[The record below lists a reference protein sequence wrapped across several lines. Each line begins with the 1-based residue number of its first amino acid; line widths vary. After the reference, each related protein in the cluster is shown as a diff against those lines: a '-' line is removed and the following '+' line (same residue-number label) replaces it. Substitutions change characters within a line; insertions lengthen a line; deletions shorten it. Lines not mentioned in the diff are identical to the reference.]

1 MGTKENTT
9 YDVIKEVAVDKSTW
23 KLQKVVYTDGTHGY
37 SIRKFITLKT
47 GREQVTGNGFYLL
60 EDDVCG
66 EHLSALRE
74 LMIAMVEDRRDS
86 RKPMVTKKYSLVHAK
101 TRKAYGEV
109 DWKGLP
115 GKGVVPRF
123 ISSQAAKD
131 FREEKCPDRY
141 KADFK
146 VKVLDTPLSKY

>member
-47 GREQVTGNGFYLL
+47 GREQVTGNGFYIL
-60 EDDVCG
+60 EDDICG

-86 RKPMVTKKYSLVHAK
+86 RKPMVTKKYALVHFK
-101 TRKAYGEV
+101 TQKTYGQV
-109 DWKGLP
+109 GWNGAP
-115 GKGVVPRF
+115 MGKVSPRF
-123 ISSQAAKD
+123 TTLQAAKD
-131 FREEKCPDRY
+131 FREEKCPDRF
-141 KADFK
+141 KANFK
-146 VKVLDTPLSKY
+146 AKTLQS